1 MTDDTSKR
9 VTVLLLRDHDG
20 NIYLLDE
27 DAIRSC
33 RATPEQQEA
42 VSQAFAEQQD
52 VSGFVGAG
60 GFNPIG
66 SLNIVVAPQ
75 TNINTGLN
83 LAVLSPG
90 ATQTLGQVGSNSLF
104 TLR

>member
-1 MTDDTSKR
+1 MAEGKNTG
-9 VTVLLLRDHDG
+9 VTVLLLRDGEG
-20 NIYLLDE
+20 NFYALDE
-27 DAIRSC
+27 SAIRAC

-42 VSQAFAEQQD
+42 VSNAFADQD

-60 GFNPIG
+60 GFNPVG

-75 TNINTGLN
+75 TVVNTGLN

-104 TLR
+104 AFK